1 MSLDGADA
9 ENMVLGERTR
19 ELLRAFSDFV
29 DMLSVDAPT
38 PVLARQMDELERL
51 AREIDQLAGAGL
63 QENGAWAVIGNMGK
77 LMRIAEVMQ
86 YRDRQAQEPTA

>member
-9 ENMVLGERTR
+9 ENMILGERAR

-29 DMLSVDAPT
+29 AMLSVDAPT
-38 PVLARQMDELERL
+38 PVLSRQMDELERL
-51 AREIDQLAGAGL
+51 AREIDQLAGTGL
-63 QENGAWAVIGNMGK
+63 QESGAWAVVGNMGK

-86 YRDRQAQEPTA
+86 YRDRQAQEPTP